1 MGLVEDELECAHSI
15 LKLVALECLRLDLV
29 DAMQDLL
36 EAILQ
41 VVYALAIYLL
51 DFLAL
56 FNELWSIVTRDFL
69 YGECRLMYQGLNSHL
84 QILQLLLLLFGDA
97 EADQFVET
105 GFHEVIHACH

>member
-1 MGLVEDELECAHSI
+1 
-15 LKLVALECLRLDLV
+15 
-29 DAMQDLL
+29 MQDLL

-41 VVYALAIYLL
+41 VVNALAVYLL

-56 FNELWSIVTRDFL
+56 FNELWSIVTRNL
-69 YGECRLMYQGLNSHL
+69 LHRKCCLMYQGLDSHL
-84 QILQLLLLLFGDA
+84 QILQLLFLLFRDA